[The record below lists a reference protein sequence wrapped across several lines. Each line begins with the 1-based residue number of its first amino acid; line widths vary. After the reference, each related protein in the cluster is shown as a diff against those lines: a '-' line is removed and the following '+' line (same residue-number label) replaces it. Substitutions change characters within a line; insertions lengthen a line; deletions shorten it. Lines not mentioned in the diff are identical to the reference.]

1 MKLKRTRKDLIK
13 RLNYYYPMER
23 MHAFITF
30 PLIVI
35 YLLSTNSVLNIVFLL
50 YGLIL
55 CISILYQGQ
64 HYWKLKLNRITK
76 KAFDQDKNLAFFR
89 KSKRMNLIMIALI
102 PLIFIVQLYLSDWK
116 LKTDNLMFWGWMANT
131 FGVLEHINYYE
142 RQLMIDN
149 LSDLDYVMRNRKL
162 KVASLAKDLTENQI

>member
-1 MKLKRTRKDLIK
+1 MKRTKKDLIK

-23 MHAFITF
+23 MHAFLTF

-35 YLLSTNSVLNIVFLL
+35 YLISINSILDIVFLL

-76 KAFDQDKNLAFFR
+76 KAFDQDKNLEFFR
-89 KSKRMNLIMIALI
+89 KSKRINLIMIALI
-102 PLIFIVQLYLSDWK
+102 PLIFVVQLYLADWK
-116 LKTDNLMFWGWMANT
+116 FKTDNLMFWGWMPNI
-131 FGVLEHINYYE
+131 FGILEHI
-142 RQLMIDN
+142 
-149 LSDLDYVMRNRKL
+149 
-162 KVASLAKDLTENQI
+162 